1 VYYRREVI
9 DQVRMA
15 ASLLELA
22 GELTTL
28 RPIGSR
34 HYGLCPFHKDTT
46 ASFSVDPKRGLYYC
60 HGCQKGGDVFAFYR
74 QARGVSFNAA
84 VEDLAKRFGVL
95 LPPPREVPPIA
106 AGGVLQA
113 ATDFYAGR
121 LLDSSAAL
129 DYLEQRG
136 IPLEVAR
143 LYRLGYAGAGWQDL
157 LRALEPSHTP
167 EALLAKGLIAR
178 SEKGNLFDRLR
189 NRIVFP
195 VTDAAGRT
203 AGFASRSLDPLHS
216 DYRFTPGTRRR
227 YLLFGLRE
235 ALLKLAGGSEPS
247 IFVVEGFFD
256 VLALAAAN
264 APAVGAMSNQLTE
277 EQTVLLSRHVRSVTL
292 FPDHDKPGLEGMAA
306 SLARLLSQGLT
317 VAHVLPPPGEDP
329 ASFLRK
335 EGAQALSGLEIRD
348 TLLERLTPA
357 LAQAPES
364 PAESAGRMSDA
375 LRLLSCI
382 PDPTWRIAYAQH
394 AAKHLGLPAEIL
406 LRLLVP
412 DLAKRE

>member
-1 VYYRREVI
+1 MNYPREII

-22 GELTTL
+22 GELTSL

-34 HYGLCPFHKDTT
+34 HYGLCPFHKEKTP
-46 ASFSVDPKRGLYYC
+46 SFSVDPQKGLYYC
-60 HGCQKGGDVFAFYR
+60 HGCQKGGDVIAFHR
-74 QARGVSFNAA
+74 RARGLSFNTA
-84 VEDLAKRFGVL
+84 VKDLAKRFGIT
-95 LPPPREVPPIA
+95 LPLSPEASPTA

-121 LLDSSAAL
+121 LLDSPAAL
-129 DYLEQRG
+129 DYLERRG
-136 IPLEVAR
+136 IPLETAT

-157 LRALEPSHTP
+157 LRALEPWYAP
-167 EALLAKGLIAR
+167 EELLAKGLIAR
-178 SEKGNLFDRLR
+178 SEKGALFDRLR

-195 VTDAAGRT
+195 VTDASGRT
-203 AGFASRSLDPLHS
+203 AGFASRTLDLLRS

-235 ALLKLAGGSEPS
+235 ALLKIGSGSDSS

-264 APAVGAMSNQLTE
+264 APVVGAMSNRLTL
-277 EQTVLLSRHVRSVTL
+277 EQTVLLSRYVRSVTL
-292 FPDHDKPGLEGMAA
+292 FPDHDEPGLQGMAT
-306 SLARLLSQGLT
+306 SLSLLLAQGLC
-317 VAHVLPPPGEDP
+317 VQHVLPPPGEDP
-329 ASFLRK
+329 ASFLRN
-335 EGAQALSGLEIRD
+335 ESSQALGRLQTHD
-348 TLLERLTPA
+348 TLLEHLTPDV
-357 LAQAPES
+357 AQPDS
-364 PAESAGRMSDA
+364 PAESARRMSDA

-382 PDPTWRIAYAQH
+382 ADPTRRIAYAQH
-394 AAKHLGLPAEIL
+394 AATRLGLPAEIL